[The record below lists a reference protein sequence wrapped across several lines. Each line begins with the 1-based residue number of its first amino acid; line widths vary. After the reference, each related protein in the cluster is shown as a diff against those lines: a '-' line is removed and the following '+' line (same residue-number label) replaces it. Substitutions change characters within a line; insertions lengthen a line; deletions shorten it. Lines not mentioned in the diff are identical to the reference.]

1 MSPRDPKRLRLTASS
16 ALQRRALEESAHE
29 EPSPELRDRMARAL
43 GVSAAAVASSAAL
56 AKTAVSAPASAKIAV
71 GASASTTPVLPWI
84 AVGVLGLALA
94 GAIVGT
100 QAWKTSPSVQ
110 PAPAVN
116 ASATESAAKS
126 FPTAPM
132 PSLAAQPAS
141 SALASQRPESAAMPA
156 GRRLRTSPSP
166 AAVQEQTTLV
176 DAARDAV
183 ARGAADKA
191 LALLRQYQD
200 KFPGGVFRPEAA
212 ALKIEA
218 LARLGRG
225 AEVHALANRFVA
237 EYGDGP
243 LTDRVRRA
251 AGSTSR

>member
-1 MSPRDPKRLRLTASS
+1 MED
-16 ALQRRALEESAHE
+16 
-29 EPSPELRDRMARAL
+29 
-43 GVSAAAVASSAAL
+43 G
-56 AKTAVSAPASAKIAV
+56 
-71 GASASTTPVLPWI
+71 
-84 AVGVLGLALA
+84 
-94 GAIVGT
+94 
-100 QAWKTSPSVQ
+100 PSVQ

-116 ASATESAAKS
+116 ASATESAARS

-141 SALASQRPESAAMPA
+141 SALASQRPESAAMPLAA
-156 GRRLRTSPSP
+156 GCAHPLRQRLCKSRPP
-166 AAVQEQTTLV
+166 LV

-183 ARGAADKA
+183 AWGAADKA